1 MAFTTF
7 MLLNCIPGGGV
18 WAEVGVPLVAGV
30 AVGCRAGLV
39 RPAPVRVKDYEA
51 VLRIGLHSTLES
63 FWDSSRV

>member
-1 MAFTTF
+1 MALTTF

-39 RPAPVRVKDYEA
+39 RPAPVGVQDYVA
-51 VLRIGLHSTLES
+51 VLKIGLQSTLES